1 MGQLEDM
8 QIFKRVVD
16 AGSITRA
23 AEQLNIAKSAISKRL
38 AELERRLGSQLIQ
51 RTTRKSSLTE
61 AGRRYYDRIGPL
73 LEEVEEIHGELASER
88 QALAGSLK
96 VAVPL
101 SFGLTHLAPAIDE
114 FVQQHPE
121 LSVEIDFADRKVDI
135 IEEGFDLAFRIGE
148 LADSS
153 LRARKI
159 APIRHVLCASPEYLA
174 RHGRPT
180 TPEQL
185 KRHKLLKYTSQALAG
200 ITLFDSGQQPH
211 RVQMEPYCVANN
223 GDFLRDMAI
232 SGHGIVV
239 LPLFIVYQALAR
251 GELVTLLEDYRLAET
266 HAYVLYPP
274 NRHLPRKV
282 RYLVDYLVERFG
294 HTPYWEQAGSSTSAG
309 ATM

>member
-38 AELERRLGSQLIQ
+38 AELERRLGNQLIQ

-61 AGRRYYDRIGPL
+61 AGRRYYERIGPL
-73 LEEVEEIHGELASER
+73 LEEVEEIHGELASEH

-96 VAVPL
+96 LAVPL
-101 SFGLTHLAPAIDE
+101 SFGLAHLAPAIDD
-114 FVQQHPE
+114 FVQRHPE

-153 LRARKI
+153 LKARKI
-159 APIRHVLCASPEYLA
+159 APIRHVVCASPDYLA
-174 RHGRPT
+174 RHGRPQS
-180 TPEQL
+180 PEQL
-185 KRHKLLKYTSQALAG
+185 KAHKLLKYAGLSLAG
-200 ITLFDSGQQPH
+200 ITLFDDARQPH
-211 RVQMEPYCVANN
+211 RVQMTPYCVANN
-223 GDFLRDMAI
+223 GDFLKDMAI
-232 SGHGIVV
+232 SGHGIVA

-251 GELVTLLEDYRLAET
+251 GELELLLTDYHLPEA

-282 RYLVDYLVERFG
+282 RALVDFLVARFG
-294 HTPYWEQAGSSTSAG
+294 QTPYWEQAGSSTSAG